1 MRSFSP
7 FQNPGTVVVVGL
19 LVPLVRRRHGEAE
32 QRSQT
37 EAAAALQGR
46 PVCHPLGLYSSRDL
60 PGSVIEELEEPQ
72 GKGWWV
78 CVSFFVVRGEE
89 NKPGLR
95 VVHIFRGCLAG
106 LGKRSSSSF

>member
-1 MRSFSP
+1 MNPQGGARLLEGDGLRPLSAMPHDSCRKGPTWRMRSSSP
-7 FQNPGTVVVVGL
+7 FRDPDTVVVVGL

-60 PGSVIEELEEPQ
+60 PGSVIEEL
-72 GKGWWV
+72 GR
-78 CVSFFVVRGEE
+78 SR
-89 NKPGLR
+89 R
-95 VVHIFRGCLAG
+95 AG
-106 LGKRSSSSF
+106 VGGV